1 MTHKDSTQ
9 RHLEW
14 AADVSKRKKNIRQA
28 CVCSVSFVRLPHFLF
43 FFFFNYQKLGGAQ
56 KVQGEGLDPGAV
68 DAQLSV
74 DARAL
79 NAGENA

>member
-1 MTHKDSTQ
+1 MLVK
-9 RHLEW
+9 E
-14 AADVSKRKKNIRQA
+14 RKTSSRPA
-28 CVCSVSFVRLPHFLF
+28 SALCLLFVFHIFFL
-43 FFFFNYQKLGGAQ
+43 NYQQLGGAE

>member
-1 MTHKDSTQ
+1 MLVK
-9 RHLEW
+9 E
-14 AADVSKRKKNIRQA
+14 RKTSSRPA
-28 CVCSVSFVRLPHFLF
+28 SALCLLFVFHIF
-43 FFFFNYQKLGGAQ
+43 FFFFNYQKLGGTQ